1 MQTSQTYQLY
11 VATAFVVATA
21 VGWAAL
27 VPTVMSGTT
36 FGWTAAVVFALCA
49 VTLMS
54 LSWGRSTRS
63 MAHIINDA
71 ENPERRL

>member
-1 MQTSQTYQLY
+1 MQTSQTHHLY
-11 VATAFVVATA
+11 AATAFVVATA
-21 VGWAAL
+21 IGWAAL

-36 FGWTAAVVFALCA
+36 FGWMAGVVFALCA

-54 LSWGRSTRS
+54 LNWGRSTRS

>member
-1 MQTSQTYQLY
+1 MQTSQTHQLY
-11 VATAFVVATA
+11 MATAFVVATA

-36 FGWTAAVVFALCA
+36 FGWMVAVVFALCA

-54 LSWGRSTRS
+54 LNWGRSTRS